1 MDKLWFI
8 GETVTDKQGAARI
21 NQPFRKVFGLT
32 QYAEYTCD
40 FLRQDASMG
49 NLFLDPKRQE
59 L

>member
-21 NQPFRKVFGLT
+21 N
-32 QYAEYTCD
+32 TCD